1 MVSLLYLCQNKGL
14 WVSNIHSSQLSQR
27 DTLLRRLLTSPI
39 RHLQQAVGSLGDL
52 WRTPFTSIMTI
63 FVLGIS
69 LALPATL
76 HLFVKNAEQV
86 SEQWDS
92 ASQITLF
99 LKLSVNDRSAQ
110 NLVKRLKL
118 YPEVS
123 DVQYISAKQALKE
136 FKILSGFG
144 QSLEYLANNPLP
156 ATLLVTPTKRA
167 SQVDAANE
175 LLIKLK
181 QEREVEQGKLDLEWL
196 TRLEAMAML
205 IKDIV
210 SGVALLLCVS
220 VILIVG
226 NTIRLAIL
234 SQQDAIAI
242 MKLVGATDSF
252 IQRPFLY
259 SGIWYGIFGGL
270 LSWLAVS
277 LLAEYLTGAISELSE
292 LYQSSFQLQGLA
304 FSEAL
309 ILILFAVL
317 LGLVGSYISV
327 RKHIREIEPNA
338 D

>member
-1 MVSLLYLCQNKGL
+1 MSKNLHSSGLSKRNSLLRN
-14 WVSNIHSSQLSQR
+14 
-27 DTLLRRLLTSPI
+27 LLTLPI
-39 RHLQQAVGSLGDL
+39 RHLQQAIGSLGDL
-52 WRTPFTSIMTI
+52 WRTPFTSVMTV

-99 LKLSVNDRSAQ
+99 LKLATTDKSAQ
-110 NLVKRLKL
+110 NLVKRIKL
-118 YPEVS
+118 YPEVNE
-123 DVQYISAKQALKE
+123 VHYISATQALKE

-144 QSLEYLANNPLP
+144 QSLEYLDENPLP
-156 ATLLVTPTKRA
+156 ATILVSPTERA
-167 SQVDAANE
+167 SQASAANE

-181 QEREVEQGKLDLEWL
+181 EEREVDQGKLDLEWL
-196 TRLEAMAML
+196 TRLEAIAQL
-205 IKDIV
+205 IEDIV
-210 SGVALLLCVS
+210 IGVALLLCMS
-220 VILIVG
+220 VVLIVG

-234 SQQDAIAI
+234 NEKDAIAI

-259 SGIWYGIFGGL
+259 SGMWYGVFGGL

-277 LLAEYLTGAISELSE
+277 ILAQYLTSAISKLTD
-292 LYQSSFQLQGLA
+292 LYQSNFQLQGLA
-304 FSEAL
+304 FTEAL
-309 ILILFAVL
+309 WLIAVAVI

-327 RKHIREIEPNA
+327 RKHIRAIEPNA

>member
-1 MVSLLYLCQNKGL
+1 MGNL
-14 WVSNIHSSQLSQR
+14 HSSKLGQR
-27 DTLLRRLLTSPI
+27 DSLLRRLLTLPI
-39 RHLQQAVGSLGDL
+39 RHIQQAVGSLGDL
-52 WRTPFTSIMTI
+52 WRTPFTSVMTV

-76 HLFVKNAEQV
+76 HLFVKNAQQV

-99 LKLSVNDRSAQ
+99 LKLSINDKSAQ

-123 DVQYISAKQALKE
+123 DVHYISAKK
-136 FKILSGFG
+136 
-144 QSLEYLANNPLP
+144 
-156 ATLLVTPTKRA
+156 ATVLVTPTKRS
-167 SQVDAANE
+167 SQSDAANE
-175 LLIKLK
+175 LLAKLT
-181 QEREVEQGKLDLEWL
+181 QEREVDQGKLDLEWL
-196 TRLEAMAML
+196 TRLEAMANL
-205 IKDIV
+205 VKDIV
-210 SGVALLLCVS
+210 TGVALLLCVS
-220 VILIVG
+220 VVLIVG

-259 SGIWYGIFGGL
+259 SGVWYGIFGGV

-277 LLAEYLTGAISELSE
+277 LLAYYLTSAIGEIAD
-292 LYQSSFQLQGLA
+292 LYQSDFQLQGLA
-304 FSEAL
+304 FSETLML
-309 ILILFAVL
+309 IAFAVL
-317 LGLVGSYISV
+317 LSLTGSYISV
-327 RKHIREIEPNA
+327 RKHIRAIEPNA

>member
-1 MVSLLYLCQNKGL
+1 M
-14 WVSNIHSSQLSQR
+14 SNLHSRKLSQR
-27 DTLLRRLLTSPI
+27 DSLLRLLFTLPI
-39 RHLQQAVGSLGDL
+39 RHIQQAVGSLGDL
-52 WRTPFTSIMTI
+52 WRTPFTSIMTV

-76 HLFVKNAEQV
+76 HLFVKNAQQV

-99 LKLSVNDRSAQ
+99 LKLSVSDKSAK

-118 YPEVS
+118 YPEVN
-123 DVQYISAKQALKE
+123 DVHYISATQALKE

-144 QSLEYLANNPLP
+144 QSLEYLEKNPLP
-156 ATLLVTPTKRA
+156 ATILVIPTKRS
-167 SQVDAANE
+167 SQADAANE
-175 LLIKLK
+175 LLSKLK
-181 QEREVEQGKLDLEWL
+181 QEREVDQGKLDLEWL
-196 TRLEAMAML
+196 ARLEAMAQL

-210 SGVALLLCVS
+210 SGVALLLCLS
-220 VILIVG
+220 VVLIVG

-270 LSWLAVS
+270 LSWLVVS
-277 LLAEYLTGAISELSE
+277 LLAHYLTGAINKLTD
-292 LYQSSFQLQGLA
+292 LYQSDFQLQGLA

-309 ILILFAVL
+309 LLIAFAVL

-327 RKHIREIEPNA
+327 RKHIRAIEPNA

>member
-1 MVSLLYLCQNKGL
+1 M
-14 WVSNIHSSQLSQR
+14 SNLHSSKLSQR
-27 DTLLRRLLTSPI
+27 NNLLRRLLTLPI
-39 RHLQQAVGSLGDL
+39 RHLQQGVGSLGDL
-52 WRTPFTSIMTI
+52 WRTPFTSLMTV

-76 HLFVKNAEQV
+76 HLFVKNAQQV

-99 LKLSVNDRSAQ
+99 LKLSINDKSAQ

-118 YPEVS
+118 YPEVN
-123 DVQYISAKQALKE
+123 DVHYISAKQALKE
-136 FKILSGFG
+136 FTILSGFG
-144 QSLEYLANNPLP
+144 QSLEYLEKNPLP
-156 ATLLVTPTKRA
+156 ATILVTPTKRA
-167 SQVDAANE
+167 SQANAANE
-175 LLIKLK
+175 LLAKLK
-181 QEREVEQGKLDLEWL
+181 QEREVDQGKLDLEWL
-196 TRLEAMAML
+196 TRLEAMAQL

-210 SGVALLLCVS
+210 IGVALLLCVS
-220 VILIVG
+220 VVLIVG

-259 SGIWYGIFGGL
+259 SGVWYGIFGGL

-277 LLAEYLTGAISELSE
+277 LLAQYLTISISKLTD
-292 LYQSSFQLQGLA
+292 LYQSNFQLQGLA

-309 ILILFAVL
+309 TLIAFAVL

-327 RKHIREIEPNA
+327 RKHIRAIEPNA

>member
-1 MVSLLYLCQNKGL
+1 
-14 WVSNIHSSQLSQR
+14 VSNLHSSKLSQR
-27 DTLLRRLLTSPI
+27 DNIFRRLLTLPI
-39 RHLQQAVGSLGDL
+39 RHLQQAIGSLGDL
-52 WRTPFTSIMTI
+52 WRTPFTSIMTV

-76 HLFVKNAEQV
+76 HLFVKNAQQV

-99 LKLSVNDRSAQ
+99 LKLSINDKSAQ

-123 DVQYISAKQALKE
+123 DVHYISAKQALKE

-144 QSLEYLANNPLP
+144 QSLEYLEKNPLP
-156 ATLLVTPTKRA
+156 ATLLVTPTKHA
-167 SQVDAANE
+167 SQPNAANA
-175 LLIKLK
+175 LLAKLT

-196 TRLEAMAML
+196 TRLEAIALL

-210 SGVALLLCVS
+210 NGVALLLCVS

-234 SQQDAIAI
+234 SQRDAIAI

-259 SGIWYGIFGGL
+259 SGVWYGIFGGL

-277 LLAEYLTGAISELSE
+277 LLAQYLSHAIGKLTD
-292 LYQSSFQLQGLA
+292 LYQSEFQLQGLA

-309 ILILFAVL
+309 MLVAFAVL

-327 RKHIREIEPNA
+327 RKHIRAIEPNA

>member
-1 MVSLLYLCQNKGL
+1 MS
-14 WVSNIHSSQLSQR
+14 SSHSSKLGQR
-27 DTLLRRLLTSPI
+27 DSLIRQLLNLPI
-39 RHLQQAVGSLGDL
+39 RHLQQSVGSLGDL
-52 WRTPFTSIMTI
+52 WRTPFTSVMTI

-76 HLFVKNAEQV
+76 HLFVKNAEKV

-99 LKLSVNDRSAQ
+99 LKLSVNDKGAQ
-110 NLVKRLKL
+110 NFVKRLKL

-123 DVQYISAKQALKE
+123 DVHYISAKQALKE

-144 QSLEYLANNPLP
+144 QSLEYLEKNPLP
-156 ATLLVTPTKRA
+156 ATILVTPTKHA
-167 SQVDAANE
+167 SQASAANE
-175 LLIKLK
+175 LLAKLK
-181 QEREVEQGKLDLEWL
+181 QEREVDQGKLDLEWL
-196 TRLEAMAML
+196 NRLEAMAQL

-210 SGVALLLCVS
+210 SGVALLLCLS
-220 VILIVG
+220 VVLIVG

-234 SQQDAIAI
+234 SQHDAIAI

-259 SGIWYGIFGGL
+259 SGVWYGVFGGL
-270 LSWLAVS
+270 LSWLVVS
-277 LLAEYLTGAISELSE
+277 LLAQYLTGAIAKLTD
-292 LYQSSFQLQGLA
+292 LYQSNFQLEGLA
-304 FSEAL
+304 FSEVLML
-309 ILILFAVL
+309 IAFAVL

-327 RKHIREIEPNA
+327 RKHIRGIEPNA

>member
-1 MVSLLYLCQNKGL
+1 M
-14 WVSNIHSSQLSQR
+14 SNNLHSSGLHKRSS
-27 DTLLRRLLTSPI
+27 LLRRILTLPI

-52 WRTPFTSIMTI
+52 WRTPFTSVMTV

-76 HLFVKNAEQV
+76 HLFVKNAQQV

-99 LKLSVNDRSAQ
+99 LKLSVSEKSAQ
-110 NLVKRLKL
+110 NLVKRVSL
-118 YPEVS
+118 YPEVDS
-123 DVQYISAKQALKE
+123 VHYISAKQALKE

-144 QSLEYLANNPLP
+144 QSLEYLDKNPLP
-156 ATLLVTPTKRA
+156 ATLLVTPTQRA
-167 SQVDAANE
+167 SQARAANE
-175 LLIKLK
+175 LLIKLQ

-196 TRLEAMAML
+196 TRLEAIAQL
-205 IKDIV
+205 IQDIV
-210 SGVALLLCVS
+210 IGVALLLCLS
-220 VILIVG
+220 VVLIVG

-234 SQQDAIAI
+234 NQKDAIAV

-270 LSWLAVS
+270 LSWVAVT
-277 LLAEYLTGAISELSE
+277 LLAQYLSSAISKLTD
-292 LYQSSFQLQGLA
+292 LYQSSFELQGLA
-304 FSEAL
+304 INEAFL
-309 ILILFAVL
+309 LILFAVL

-327 RKHIREIEPNA
+327 RKHIRTIEPNA

>member
-1 MVSLLYLCQNKGL
+1 
-14 WVSNIHSSQLSQR
+14 
-27 DTLLRRLLTSPI
+27 
-39 RHLQQAVGSLGDL
+39 
-52 WRTPFTSIMTI
+52 MTV

-99 LKLSVNDRSAQ
+99 LKLATTDKSAQ
-110 NLVKRLKL
+110 NLVKRIKL
-118 YPEVS
+118 YPEVNE
-123 DVQYISAKQALKE
+123 VHYISATQALKE

-144 QSLEYLANNPLP
+144 QSLEYLDKNPLP
-156 ATLLVTPTKRA
+156 ATILVTPTERA
-167 SQVDAANE
+167 SQASAANE
-175 LLIKLK
+175 LLVKLK
-181 QEREVEQGKLDLEWL
+181 EEREVDQGKLDLEWL
-196 TRLEAMAML
+196 TRLEAIAQL
-205 IKDIV
+205 IEDIV
-210 SGVALLLCVS
+210 IGVALLLCMS
-220 VILIVG
+220 VVLIVG

-234 SQQDAIAI
+234 NEKDAIAI

-259 SGIWYGIFGGL
+259 SGMWYGVFGGL

-277 LLAEYLTGAISELSE
+277 ILAQYLTSAISKLTD
-292 LYQSSFQLQGLA
+292 LYQSNFQLQGLA
-304 FSEAL
+304 FTEAL
-309 ILILFAVL
+309 WLIAIAVI

-327 RKHIREIEPNA
+327 RKHIRAIEPNA

>member
-1 MVSLLYLCQNKGL
+1 M
-14 WVSNIHSSQLSQR
+14 SNLHSRKLSQR
-27 DTLLRRLLTSPI
+27 DSLLRLLFTLPI
-39 RHLQQAVGSLGDL
+39 RHIQQAVGSLGDL
-52 WRTPFTSIMTI
+52 WRTPFTSIMTV

-76 HLFVKNAEQV
+76 HLFVKNAQQV

-99 LKLSVNDRSAQ
+99 LKLSVNDKNAK

-118 YPEVS
+118 YPEVN
-123 DVQYISAKQALKE
+123 DVHYISAKQALKE

-144 QSLEYLANNPLP
+144 QSLEYLENNPLP
-156 ATLLVTPTKRA
+156 ATILVIPTKRSSRA
-167 SQVDAANE
+167 DAANE
-175 LLIKLK
+175 LLSKLK
-181 QEREVEQGKLDLEWL
+181 QEREVDQGKLDLEWL
-196 TRLEAMAML
+196 TRLEAMAQL
-205 IKDIV
+205 IKDMV
-210 SGVALLLCVS
+210 SGVALLLCLS
-220 VILIVG
+220 VVLIVG

-270 LSWLAVS
+270 LSWLVVS
-277 LLAEYLTGAISELSE
+277 LLAHYLTGAIGKLTD
-292 LYQSSFQLQGLA
+292 LYQSDFQLQGLA

-309 ILILFAVL
+309 LLIAFAVL
-317 LGLVGSYISV
+317 LGFVGSYISV
-327 RKHIREIEPNA
+327 RKHIRAIEPNA

>member
-1 MVSLLYLCQNKGL
+1 MNSHL
-14 WVSNIHSSQLSQR
+14 HSSGLSGRNSLIRQIL
-27 DTLLRRLLTSPI
+27 TLPI

-52 WRTPFTSIMTI
+52 WRTPFTSVMTV

-76 HLFVKNAEQV
+76 HLFVKNAQQV

-99 LKLSVNDRSAQ
+99 LKLSVNEKNAQ
-110 NLVKRLKL
+110 NLVKRISL
-118 YPEVS
+118 YPEVDS
-123 DVQYISAKQALKE
+123 VHYISAQQALKE

-144 QSLEYLANNPLP
+144 QSLEYLDENPLP
-156 ATLLVTPTKRA
+156 ATLLVTPTHRA
-167 SQVDAANE
+167 SQARAANE
-175 LLIKLK
+175 LLIKLQ

-196 TRLEAMAML
+196 TRLEAMAQL
-205 IKDIV
+205 IEDIV
-210 SGVALLLCVS
+210 MGVALLLCLS
-220 VILIVG
+220 VVLIVG

-234 SQQDAIAI
+234 NQQDAIAI

-277 LLAEYLTGAISELSE
+277 LLAQYLTSAISNLTN
-292 LYQSSFQLQGLA
+292 LYQSNFQLQGLA
-304 FSEAL
+304 LNEAFLL
-309 ILILFAVL
+309 IAFAVL

-327 RKHIREIEPNA
+327 RKHIRAIEPNA

>member
-1 MVSLLYLCQNKGL
+1 MSDF
-14 WVSNIHSSQLSQR
+14 HSSKLNQR
-27 DTLLRRLLTSPI
+27 NNLLRRLLTLPI
-39 RHLQQAVGSLGDL
+39 RHIQQAIGSLGDL
-52 WRTPFTSIMTI
+52 WRTPFTSVMTV

-69 LALPATL
+69 LALPATM
-76 HLFVKNAEQV
+76 HLFVKNAQQV

-99 LKLSVNDRSAQ
+99 LKLSVNDKSAQ

-118 YPEVS
+118 YPEVT
-123 DVQYISAKQALKE
+123 DVHYISAKQALKE

-144 QSLEYLANNPLP
+144 QSLEYLEKNPLP
-156 ATLLVTPTKRA
+156 ATILVIPTNRA
-167 SQVDAANE
+167 SQADAANE
-175 LLIKLK
+175 LLAKLT
-181 QEREVEQGKLDLEWL
+181 QEREVDQAKLDLEWL
-196 TRLEAMAML
+196 TRLEAIAQL

-210 SGVALLLCVS
+210 SGVALLLCLS
-220 VILIVG
+220 VVLIVG

-259 SGIWYGIFGGL
+259 SGFWYGIFGGI
-270 LSWLAVS
+270 LSWVVVS
-277 LLAEYLTGAISELSE
+277 LLAQYLSTAVGNLTD
-292 LYQSSFQLQGLA
+292 LYQSNFQLQGLA
-304 FSEAL
+304 FSEAAML
-309 ILILFAVL
+309 IILAVL

-327 RKHIREIEPNA
+327 RNHIRAIEPNA

>member
-1 MVSLLYLCQNKGL
+1 MINL
-14 WVSNIHSSQLSQR
+14 HSSKLSQR
-27 DTLLRRLLTSPI
+27 DSFVRRLLTLPI
-39 RHLQQAVGSLGDL
+39 RHIQQAVGSLGDL
-52 WRTPFTSIMTI
+52 WRTPFTSVMTV

-76 HLFVKNAEQV
+76 HLFVKNAQQV

-99 LKLSVNDRSAQ
+99 LKLSTNDKSAQ
-110 NLVKRLKL
+110 NFVKRLKL

-123 DVQYISAKQALKE
+123 DVRYISAKQALKE

-144 QSLEYLANNPLP
+144 RSLEYLEKNPLP
-156 ATLLVTPTKRA
+156 ATVLVTPTKRS
-167 SQVDAANE
+167 SQSDAANE
-175 LLIKLK
+175 LLAKLT
-181 QEREVEQGKLDLEWL
+181 QEREVDQGKLDLEWL
-196 TRLEAMAML
+196 TRLEAMTNL

-220 VILIVG
+220 VVLIVG

-259 SGIWYGIFGGL
+259 SGVWYGIFGGL

-277 LLAEYLTGAISELSE
+277 LLAYYLTNAIGKLTD
-292 LYQSSFQLQGLA
+292 LYQSNFQLQGLA

-309 ILILFAVL
+309 MLIAFAVL
-317 LGLVGSYISV
+317 LSLIGSYISV
-327 RKHIREIEPNA
+327 RKHIRAIEPNA

>member
-1 MVSLLYLCQNKGL
+1 M
-14 WVSNIHSSQLSQR
+14 SNLHSRKLSQR
-27 DTLLRRLLTSPI
+27 DSLLRLLFTLPI
-39 RHLQQAVGSLGDL
+39 RHIQQAVGSLGDL
-52 WRTPFTSIMTI
+52 WRTPFTSIMTV

-76 HLFVKNAEQV
+76 HLFVKNAQQV

-99 LKLSVNDRSAQ
+99 LKLSVNDKSAK

-118 YPEVS
+118 YPEVN
-123 DVQYISAKQALKE
+123 DVHYISAKQALKE

-144 QSLEYLANNPLP
+144 QSLEYLEKNPLP
-156 ATLLVTPTKRA
+156 ATILVIPTKRSSRA
-167 SQVDAANE
+167 DAANE
-175 LLIKLK
+175 LLSKLK
-181 QEREVEQGKLDLEWL
+181 QEREVDQGKLDLEWL
-196 TRLEAMAML
+196 TRLEAMAQL

-210 SGVALLLCVS
+210 TGVALLLCLS
-220 VILIVG
+220 VVLIVG

-270 LSWLAVS
+270 LSWLVVS
-277 LLAEYLTGAISELSE
+277 LLAHYLTGAIGKLTD
-292 LYQSSFQLQGLA
+292 LYQSDFQLQGLA

-309 ILILFAVL
+309 LLIAFAVL

-327 RKHIREIEPNA
+327 RKHIRAIEPNA